1 MVWVC
6 DCGGREGRGGMG
18 GDQGMGMCGCVSV
31 IGGEGEEE
39 YMDG

>member
-6 DCGGREGRGGMG
+6 DCGGREGRGGI

-31 IGGEGEEE
+31 IRGEGEEE